1 MRSEQK
7 LVHEGLVAGA
17 IGATGVAAW
26 FLILD
31 VLAGRPL
38 FTPSALGGVLA
49 GHFSSDSSGVHI
61 PWVVGY
67 TLFHFVAF
75 FAVGLILSFVAHR
88 AEREPSILAV
98 FLILFVVFELGF
110 YGFTAILAETR
121 LPGALAW
128 YRVTGGNVI
137 AAVLMG
143 TYIWRGHR
151 ALAAEFADAL
161 GAHE

>member
-7 LVHEGLVAGA
+7 LMREGLIAGA
-17 IGATGVAAW
+17 IGAAGVAAW
-26 FLILD
+26 FLLLD
-31 VLAGRPL
+31 LVAGRPL

-49 GHFSSDSSGVHI
+49 GNFASDSSGVHL
-61 PWVVGY
+61 PWVIGY
-67 TLFHFVAF
+67 TAFHFAAF

-88 AEREPSILAV
+88 AEQHPSILFV
-98 FLILFVVFELGF
+98 FFILFVVFELGF

-128 YRVTGGNVI
+128 YRVAGGNLI

-151 ALAAEFADAL
+151 ALATEFANAL
-161 GAHE
+161 GAHD